1 MQQRQQNKP
10 LRPILRWL
18 GGKGTVGDILG
29 SVVLRAAQ
37 EKWGRVPSPFPFDV
51 FGEPGGG
58 GLAVTCEVRGR
69 LRNFGVKDEE
79 ISWHISD
86 PAPGWATFMREACKV
101 DAEFPDACRQGV
113 FDFDLMADMR
123 LVPKASA
130 GQRAWFADL
139 RTRLS
144 LAVQMEKRCHEEG
157 LPFSEPR
164 KLALDYW
171 LFNRLNNNGNMR
183 IGSGR
188 KRASW
193 DVEGRHETAPIK
205 FTCPVGEY
213 KSKRGPAEDGGRGH
227 LDLLTWQGLTF
238 DITSETYAEALPR
251 LTALARQ
258 GLRVVVYIDP
268 PFYRRP
274 ESRDSYPVTAQE
286 AAAEAERAL
295 RRQVRERSK
304 RGRKKKEE
312 EPSQPEWIC
321 TFAEW
326 TQEGFPPAMWYELR
340 ELVVEFVNAGGLAVV
355 SAHYSA
361 GSFWEETGLFMAAQ
375 GSDDAAALAGVA
387 APGMG
392 ERGLRR
398 GMNTSSLEVY
408 SNAGAG
414 VDRRF
419 VRVDWLGVAGLG
431 RAGIALPIR
440 NWALSEATKL
450 RDVQE
455 GRVRNP
461 WAVDRR

>member
-1 MQQRQQNKP
+1 MQQRAQNKP
-10 LRPILRWL
+10 LRPVLRWL
-18 GGKGTVGDILG
+18 GGKGTVADILG

-37 EKWGRVPSPFPFDV
+37 EKWGCVLSPLPFDV

-69 LRNFGVKDEE
+69 LQNFGVKDEA

-86 PAPGWATFMREACKV
+86 PAPGWATFMREACRI
-101 DAEFPDACRQGV
+101 DADFPEACRQGV
-113 FDFDLMADMR
+113 FDFDLMADIQ

-130 GQRAWFADL
+130 GQRARFADL

-144 LAVQMEKRCHEEG
+144 LAVQAEQLGPLPEKE
-157 LPFSEPR
+157 SYS
-164 KLALDYW
+164 LALDYW

-213 KSKRGPAEDGGRGH
+213 KSKRGPAEEGGRGH

-238 DITSETYAEALPR
+238 DVTSETYAEALPR
-251 LTALARQ
+251 LTQLAKQ

-274 ESRDSYPVTAQE
+274 ESRDSYPVGAAEQ
-286 AAAEAERAL
+286 AAEAERAL
-295 RRQVRERSK
+295 RRSLKAKSK
-304 RGRKKKEE
+304 RGRKKKEKE
-312 EPSQPEWIC
+312 EPASPEWIC

-340 ELVVEFVNAGGLAVV
+340 DLVVEFVNAGGLAIV
-355 SAHYSA
+355 SAHHSA

-440 NWALSEATKL
+440 NWALSESVRLKDAL
-450 RDVQE
+450 E